1 MSETNYKFSHPIS
14 EINYILN
21 DLITLNKSISNE
33 RIMHYLRKDI
43 DINTLNFEN
52 FRKFS
57 TEKNFYDYVYIYS
70 YLKGVKPNINT
81 STNEMVRVYYNSN
94 KDLYNKKRT
103 FDILY
108 DIFTKLK
115 ILN

>member
-1 MSETNYKFSHPIS
+1 MSKINYKFSHPVS

-21 DLITLNKSISNE
+21 DLITFNKSISNE

-70 YLKGVKPNINT
+70 YLKGVNPNINADV
-81 STNEMVRVYYNSN
+81 NEMVRVYYCSN
-94 KDLYNKKRT
+94 KELYKEKRT

-108 DIFTKLK
+108 DIFIKLK